1 MKRFSSRWCHMMKM
15 TLFSSAKLNNTGQ
28 TVNTITDDKW
38 TATLDI
44 DTEAKANLINEYD
57 FKALTEKPRKF
68 TEKVTPLK
76 AYDNQPIKTK
86 GGCRL
91 KVTAKG

>member
-1 MKRFSSRWCHMMKM
+1 MMKM
-15 TLFSSAKLNNTGQ
+15 TLFSSAKLSNIGQ

-38 TATLDI
+38 TAPLLVNGTIVTFKI
-44 DTEAKANLINEYD
+44 DTGAKANLINEYD

-68 TEKVTPLK
+68 TEKVTSLK
-76 AYDNQPIKTK
+76 AYDNQPIKTR